1 MSKATENLTIRDK
14 RIADVNKWILKE
26 GYQIIT
32 HHEDGKTVLG
42 LYKPAP
48 SKNYIPEFLKDLV
61 KGDNNTVNTFVN
73 GMHAALNL
81 VP

>member
-1 MSKATENLTIRDK
+1 MAKSTENYNIRVK
-14 RIADVNKWILKE
+14 RISDINKWILKE
-26 GYQIIT
+26 GCQVIT
-32 HHEDGKTVLG
+32 HHENGKTVLG

-48 SKNYIPEFLKDLV
+48 TKNDIPEFLKDLV
-61 KGDNNTVNTFVN
+61 SGDNNTVNTFVN